1 MLHINSWVQPLLN
14 LTYLDIYGADLV
26 EDKEVAFQVEGI
38 TRRVERELG
47 KANTSQVLIG
57 LLEMISK

>member
-1 MLHINSWVQPLLN
+1 
-14 LTYLDIYGADLV
+14 V
-26 EDKEVAFQVEGI
+26 EDKEVAFQMEGI
-38 TRRVERELG
+38 TRKVERELG